1 MSTPSDADSRP
12 TRFVG
17 IGNWFFRSRNIVFP
31 VVMVGLFAGFRPAT
45 FTASGRWDWAVDALG
60 ILISLTGQILRAA
73 VIGYAY
79 IKRGGKDG
87 RVYATT
93 LVVEGFFNHSRNP
106 LYLGNILMAT
116 GLFIIHNNPWVYAIG
131 IPFVLL
137 MYISIVAAEEA
148 YLREKFGQE
157 YDDYCRR
164 VNRWL
169 PNPRGL
175 RQTMGSMRFQ
185 WRRLIAKEHG
195 STYVWLSTT
204 LLLLGYEA
212 ALRNPRPSDA
222 YFIALG
228 AGLAGLTL
236 GWATAQYLKK
246 SGRLREPVAT

>member
-1 MSTPSDADSRP
+1 MSTPVDAASRP
-12 TRFVG
+12 SLLVG
-17 IGNWFFRSRNIVFP
+17 IGNWFFRYRNIAFP
-31 VVMVGLFAGFRPAT
+31 VVMVGLFAGFRPAA
-45 FTASGRWDWAVDALG
+45 FTPSGRWDWAVDALG
-60 ILISLTGQILRAA
+60 FLISLTGQILRAA

-87 RVYATT
+87 RVYANT
-93 LVVEGFFNHSRNP
+93 LVAEGFFSHSRNP

-116 GLFIIHNNPWVYAIG
+116 GLFIIHNNPWVYALG
-131 IPFVLL
+131 MPFVLL

-157 YDDYCRR
+157 YSDYCER
-164 VNRWL
+164 VSRWL

-175 RQTMGSMRFQ
+175 RQTMASMRFR

-212 ALRNPRPSDA
+212 ALRDPRPAQS
-222 YFIALG
+222 YFVALG
-228 AGLAGLTL
+228 AVLAVLTL
-236 GWATAQYLKK
+236 GWAAAQYLKK
-246 SGRLREPVAT
+246 SGRLREPAET